1 MYSGL
6 PEKDAALKQKE
17 RFVQSLKQA
26 LVANKYSQ
34 RELCDALGIT
44 IGTLTKYLRGS
55 VDPSKVGVAIM
66 RKLARELGF
75 TTNTLLDYFET
86 GEYRSML
93 SIDDVASWIR
103 SEAGQQDLPALLMA
117 LQENT
122 ASAVSSIQPAAQLK
136 KLEEPSWPG
145 YTDIE
150 AETWCTNVHD
160 TVKHLAAKQGV
171 SLRGVWP
178 LIEEEL
184 KKLNLTSD
192 EMDGAWELAIA
203 GDIVSGEQLTELR
216 ELFNGRFDE
225 PCPLIIALKQFDELK
240 SYKPLSVCSD
250 ICNLAEQGQRAVA

>member
-1 MYSGL
+1 MYSGC
-6 PEKDAALKQKE
+6 PEDRSLKQKE

-34 RELCDALGIT
+34 RELCEALGIT

-66 RKLARELGF
+66 RKLAAELGF

-103 SEAGQQDLPALLMA
+103 SEAGQQDLPTLLMA

-122 ASAVSSIQPAAQLK
+122 ASAVSSIQPAVQLK
-136 KLEEPSWPG
+136 KPEEPSWPG

-150 AETWCTNVHD
+150 AERWCTNMHD
-160 TVKHLAAKQGV
+160 TVKHLAVKQGV
-171 SLRGVWP
+171 SLRGIWP
-178 LIEEEL
+178 LIEE
-184 KKLNLTSD
+184 KLNKLGLTSN

-203 GDIVSGEQLTELR
+203 GDIVSGKQLTELR
-216 ELFNGRFDE
+216 ELFHGRFKE
-225 PCPLIIALKQFDELK
+225 PCPLLIALKQFDEAK
-240 SYKPLSVCSD
+240 DFKPLSVCSD
-250 ICNLAEQGQRAVA
+250 ICNMAGASQPAVA